1 MELTTFIVER
11 LVVEHD
17 FHREQLCGLLNP
29 DETQRTLSVLHLS
42 NDAAHLWMSP
52 RKSSSP
58 TAPCHPSLPSANSSP
73 PDCGLDMSRLFS
85 IPALLMGSA
94 LVCFAGCNRTEKK
107 PEPPPPMS
115 VMFVSPVTEEVTEYE
130 EFTGRTAA
138 TEVVE
143 LRARVSGYLDEVKFE
158 DGAIVSKGDVLF
170 KIDDRQFVAEEERA
184 AAAVL
189 QIEARIK
196 KLTSQLRRAEEL
208 TAKKALS
215 ENELE
220 TAQYDLDE
228 ANAALKE
235 AQATHNVALLNVQF
249 ATISAPLSGQIG
261 RSMVDVGNIVTTDQT
276 ALATI
281 VPLDQVHVY
290 FDIDERTV
298 LRLRR
303 LEKTGTIVNAMKEP
317 VVVRISLADSDEFAI
332 EGKVDFLDNQ
342 IDPATGTLR
351 ARATISNTDGL
362 LTPGLFVRLKFPIGK
377 AEAALLIPEEAMA
390 SDQGRPFVYVV
401 GKDGDKPIAEARSVE
416 LGPLVGQRRVIRTGV
431 TMADQIIVTGLQR
444 LRRKMEINPKPAQE
458 VP

>member
-1 MELTTFIVER
+1 
-11 LVVEHD
+11 
-17 FHREQLCGLLNP
+17 
-29 DETQRTLSVLHLS
+29 
-42 NDAAHLWMSP
+42 
-52 RKSSSP
+52 
-58 TAPCHPSLPSANSSP
+58 
-73 PDCGLDMSRLFS
+73 
-85 IPALLMGSA
+85 
-94 LVCFAGCNRTEKK
+94 
-107 PEPPPPMS
+107 MS
-115 VMFVSPVTEEVTEYE
+115 VMFVAPVTEEVTEFE

-143 LRARVSGYLDEVKFE
+143 LRARVSGYLDEVKFD

-208 TAKKALS
+208 MAKKALS

-235 AQATHNVALLNVQF
+235 AQAALNVARLDVQF

-377 AEAALLIPEEAMA
+377 AEPGLLIPEEAMA

-401 GKDGDKPIAEARSVE
+401 GKDGDKSIAEARSVE
-416 LGPLVGQRRVIRTGV
+416 LGPLVEQRRVIRTGV
-431 TMADQIIVTGLQR
+431 TMSDQIIVTGLQR

-458 VP
+458 SP